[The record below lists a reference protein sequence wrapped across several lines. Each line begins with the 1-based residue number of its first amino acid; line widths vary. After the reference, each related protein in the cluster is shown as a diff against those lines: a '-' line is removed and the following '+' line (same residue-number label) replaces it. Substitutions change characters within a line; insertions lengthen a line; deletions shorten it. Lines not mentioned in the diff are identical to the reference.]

1 MTTLKT
7 IVLPEEIWTA
17 RAKIHHALVGPMCD
31 AFISRRA
38 IGLTHPVHDFLFT
51 YYNCSPQKLKQWI
64 PSLDERLETS
74 QDIAEE
80 YPYLSGYWFYSHA
93 NSLSVNKDRI
103 LEKTRQQATFVADLC
118 SNILQ
123 RTPRYHCF
131 GMHEWA
137 MVYKLSPE
145 DIRHKGHRL
154 RLKPE
159 DL

>member
-64 PSLDERLETS
+64 PSLDERLETAKTLLRNIPIS
-74 QDIAEE
+74 VDIGFVHMQIVYVSIKTESWKK
-80 YPYLSGYWFYSHA
+80 L
-93 NSLSVNKDRI
+93 VNKPP
-103 LEKTRQQATFVADLC
+103 L
-118 SNILQ
+118 
-123 RTPRYHCF
+123 
-131 GMHEWA
+131 
-137 MVYKLSPE
+137 
-145 DIRHKGHRL
+145 
-154 RLKPE
+154 
-159 DL
+159 